1 MKIEGNKYRISIIEY
16 IPKKMDEIFIAC
28 HGFGGDKES
37 SAIEL
42 LAKTVNKMNIGVVS
56 FDFPAHGESEVDGD
70 FLTIENCINDL
81 EFIEKY
87 VKEKFNINK
96 INIFS
101 TSFGAYITLL
111 KIIKNDADYNK
122 IILRAPAIKMNEIF
136 KNYLLQEDLSKFY
149 ERGYSI
155 MGFERKMKVY
165 TEYLKELEDNEIID
179 LYNDKKDILI
189 IQGDEDNVAP
199 IKDTYEFVEKNKNII
214 LKVLPRADHRMKKEG
229 EMIQVMEWVKEY
241 LKEKE

>member
-165 TEYLKELEDNEIID
+165 TEYLKELEVNEIID
-179 LYNDKKDILI
+179 LYNDKKEILI

-214 LKVLPRADHRMKKEG
+214 LKVLPGADHRMKKEG